1 MAIANQI
8 VALNSSTATLV
19 SIPSASEVPYE
30 HNASISVQNLDS
42 SATVFLGDSTV
53 TSSFYGYALVP
64 GASVSFD
71 LLADDK
77 LFAIASAG
85 TPNVAVLAAE
95 V

>member
-1 MAIANQI
+1 MALAHQI

-42 SATVFLGDSTV
+42 SATVFLGDSTIT
-53 TSSFYGYALVP
+53 TSSYGYALLP
-64 GASVSFD
+64 GASISFD
-71 LLADDK
+71 LLADDQ
-77 LFAIASAG
+77 LFAIASTG
-85 TPNVAVLAAE
+85 TPNVAVLATE